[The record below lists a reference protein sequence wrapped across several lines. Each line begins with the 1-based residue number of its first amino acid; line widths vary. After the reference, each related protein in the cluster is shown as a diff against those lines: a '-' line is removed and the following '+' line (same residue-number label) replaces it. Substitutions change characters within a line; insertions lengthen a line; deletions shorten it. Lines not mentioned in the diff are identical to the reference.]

1 MFRKIAALG
10 LAASLVA
17 LTSCHAGA
25 SAAEFE
31 GVFNTGSSYYLK
43 TNLHADSSRRQ
54 LYSTNYLM
62 ATLLPVGSEV
72 SIDSVSGKKIQFTM
86 VATAQS
92 FTYTR
97 DKHLQ
102 ESFVSNLERYFGATD
117 ESGAVSSMSA
127 EDQAGIKAGKAMVG
141 MTRDGV
147 TLAIGYP
154 PDHAT
159 PSLDSPVWKYW
170 KNRWITRNVNF
181 NEDWI
186 VTSVEG

>member
-25 SAAEFE
+25 GAGELE
-31 GVFNTGSSYYLK
+31 GVFNTTSAYYLK
-43 TNLHADSSRRQ
+43 TNLHADSTRRQ
-54 LYSTNYLM
+54 LYSTNYLQ
-62 ATLLPVGSEV
+62 ATLLPIGSEV
-72 SIDSVSGKKIQFTM
+72 TIDRVSGKNIQFTM
-86 VATAQS
+86 VATAQT

-97 DKHLQ
+97 DKHLV
-102 ESFVSNLERYFGATD
+102 ESFASNLERYFGTTD
-117 ESGAVSSMSA
+117 ESGSVSSMSA

-159 PSLDSPVWKYW
+159 PSLETPAWKYW
-170 KNRWITRNVNF
+170 KNRWVSCLVTF
-181 NEDWI
+181 NDDGI

>member
-17 LTSCHAGA
+17 LTSCQAGA
-25 SAAEFE
+25 GGGELE
-31 GVFNTGSSYYLK
+31 GVFNTGSVYYLK
-43 TNLHADSSRRQ
+43 TNLHADSTRRQ
-54 LYSTNYLM
+54 LYSTNYLQ
-62 ATLLPVGSEV
+62 ATLLPLGSEV
-72 SIDSVSGKKIQFTM
+72 TIDSVSSKKIQFTM
-86 VATAQS
+86 VATAQT

-102 ESFVSNLERYFGATD
+102 ESFASNLERYFGTTD
-117 ESGAVSSMSA
+117 ESGAVASMSA
-127 EDQAGIKAGKAMVG
+127 EDQEGIKVGKAMVG
-141 MTRDGV
+141 MTREGV

-159 PSLDSPVWKYW
+159 PSLDSPVWQYW
-170 KNRWITRNVNF
+170 KNRWVRSVVTF
-181 NEDWI
+181 NDDGI